1 MIADQS
7 LPYSRLADIKGSLL
21 QIGYRPCER
30 RTDSTR
36 ESDKLPKAA
45 KWSPSCSVAGF
56 LLMNSSLS
64 PISFNTEAVAILG
77 YPNKLTDPAR
87 SELFNTKIRSAL
99 LSKGS
104 RDVPFVSEFKSGRRR
119 YFCRAFLVDTKQLSG
134 AAIAVLLERGPSG
147 LIPLSQLSQQYHLT
161 QREAETL
168 VYLLQGLSSKEIASR
183 MNVST
188 NTVKTF
194 LRLVMIKTN
203 VSSRSAMI
211 GKIMMTQA

>member
-1 MIADQS
+1 MD
-7 LPYSRLADIKGSLL
+7 
-21 QIGYRPCER
+21 
-30 RTDSTR
+30 
-36 ESDKLPKAA
+36 
-45 KWSPSCSVAGF
+45 
-56 LLMNSSLS
+56 SSLS

-104 RDVPFVSEFKSGRRR
+104 HDVPLVTEFKSGRRR
-119 YFCRAFLVDTKQLSG
+119 YFCRAFLLDANRKQDSD

-168 VYLLQGLSSKEIASR
+168 VYLLQGLCSKEIASR

-194 LRLVMIKTN
+194 LRLVMIKTG